1 MRSIHRQILALVYGV
16 AVTTLALWALRE
28 GGRSPTVII
37 SVVAMSMLTLML
49 IFGVEIDRIRVL
61 DKFEIVFSDA
71 SDPEDSDSQN
81 P

>member
-1 MRSIHRQILALVYGV
+1 MALVYGV
-16 AVTTLALWALRE
+16 GVTTLGLWALRE

-49 IFGVEIDRIRVL
+49 IFGVEIDRIRLL
-61 DKFEIVFSDA
+61 DKVEIVFSNA
-71 SDPEDSDSQN
+71 EEPEDDSQN